1 MNKKNIV
8 EYVIGMISKSTTND
22 ELITEIEYALLEIE
36 TARNIFNNVE
46 DPRLI
51 EVAIYSEEVAMKRFD
66 HLLAVA
72 KERKISVSYEYI
84 ADKFLELAE

>member
-1 MNKKNIV
+1 MNKRNII
-8 EYVIGMISKSTTND
+8 EYVKGIISNNKTDD

-66 HLLAVA
+66 HLLSIAR
-72 KERKISVSYEYI
+72 ERGISVSNEYI
-84 ADKFLELAE
+84 VDKFLELAE

>member
-1 MNKKNIV
+1 MNKRNII
-8 EYVIGMISKSTTND
+8 EYVKGIISNNKTDD

-51 EVAIYSEEVAMKRFD
+51 EVAIYSEEVAMKRFN
-66 HLLAVA
+66 HLLSIAR
-72 KERKISVSYEYI
+72 ERGISVSNEYI
-84 ADKFLELAE
+84 VDKFLELAE